1 MNHKENDVEY
11 EENELNSIQFNN
23 PLNISSENDHSY
35 LLSSDSA
42 DLDDKL
48 NQKLIK
54 STQTPTNNDKGKAL
68 VSNERSR
75 TNDFNLFS
83 QESCNSEQ
91 QDNHFNTIASTAL
104 TKQLSA
110 DSTNSS
116 TFDLS

>member
-1 MNHKENDVEY
+1 MIIRISSAAIAPTSMI
-11 EENELNSIQFNN
+11 NSI
-23 PLNISSENDHSY
+23 
-35 LLSSDSA
+35 
-42 DLDDKL
+42 
-48 NQKLIK
+48 K
-54 STQTPTNNDKGKAL
+54 SKAL